1 MNDPE
6 AMCLAM
12 KEFVENPEL
21 AEKCSRNALKI
32 REMLSVEK
40 ITEEWIDVIEK

>member
-12 KEFVENPEL
+12 KEFVENPDL
-21 AEKCSRNALKI
+21 TKKCSQNAAKI
-32 REMLSVEK
+32 REKLSVEK
-40 ITEEWIDVIEK
+40 ITQQWLDVIGR